1 MARLTVSI
9 DDELIN
15 EAREALGARTKRE
28 TIIVALR
35 EATRRRRLA
44 RALARR
50 GRVDL
55 ELTGES
61 LAELREA
68 P

>member
-9 DDELIN
+9 EDDLME
-15 EAREALGARTKRE
+15 EAKQALGTRTKRE
-28 TIIVALR
+28 TITVALR

-44 RALARR
+44 RALEHR
-50 GRVDL
+50 GRMDL
-55 ELTGES
+55 ELTGER

-68 P
+68 Q